1 MIPSMQND
9 PRHFLDIDKK
19 IEHAV
24 EEPVVLPS
32 LTCSSHRA
40 QHTKQ
45 IILLL
50 ENAHR
55 GLSISA

>member
-19 IEHAV
+19 FGHAV
-24 EEPVVLPS
+24 EELVVLPS

-45 IILLL
+45 IILPLR
-50 ENAHR
+50 NAHR
-55 GLSISA
+55 ELIISA